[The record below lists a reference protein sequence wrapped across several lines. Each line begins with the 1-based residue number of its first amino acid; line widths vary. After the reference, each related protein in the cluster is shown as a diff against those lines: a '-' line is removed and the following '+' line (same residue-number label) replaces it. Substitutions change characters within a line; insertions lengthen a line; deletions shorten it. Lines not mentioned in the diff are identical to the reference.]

1 MAYNVLQKT
10 AGLKTVSIYVP
21 DAPGYSPGSVPFPK
35 SDNYSL
41 PPISYDPV
49 TDSYEAGGKY
59 FETYESLNGYIMS
72 SLWVQQ
78 GGIGYGY
85 EQGFVALGIE
95 QADDSDFVSY
105 TMDLTDS
112 GVNPYLA
119 ATQNGQVVTNLGSV
133 VTKLSAK
140 TYSSAVQVAYRP
152 PTGYGLDMSDTGA
165 RLAEYVHEYTG
176 VRPVTYSNAVQVA
189 YRPPV
194 GSGIDMSNTGDR
206 LTSYVNTQFNKSSLF
221 TL

>member
-10 AGLKTVSIYVP
+10 AGLKTVPIYVP
-21 DAPGYSPGSVPFPK
+21 DHPGYSSGSVPFPK
-35 SDNYSL
+35 SDSYSL

-49 TDSYEAGGKY
+49 TGGYVAGGKH
-59 FETYESLNGYIMS
+59 FETYESLSGYTMS

-95 QADDSDFVSY
+95 QADDSDFVNF
-105 TMDLTDS
+105 TMDLTDY
-112 GVNPYLA
+112 GMNPYIA
-119 ATQNGQVVTNLGSV
+119 ATQSGQVVTSSSV
-133 VTKLSAK
+133 STYTGVQPVTKLS
-140 TYSSAVQVAYRP
+140 TS
-152 PTGYGLDMSDTGA
+152 T
-165 RLAEYVHEYTG
+165 YTG
-176 VRPVTYSNAVQVA
+176 VQPVTRLSTSTYTGVKPVTYSAAPVM
-189 YRPPV
+189 YSPPV
-194 GSGIDMSNTGDR
+194 GSGIDMSNTGDK